1 MPAGRPTDYTKELGD
16 EICVRPCIY
25 GLYDQSG
32 KLRYIG
38 KANNPEKR
46 LASHMRDSVRR
57 DTPVYRWIR
66 KNGKPEMRI
75 LESDCADW
83 RESERRL
90 ISEARVS
97 GANLL
102 NVAEGGDEP
111 HCSIE
116 TRRANGSASKTWQ
129 NHHKRMHDDVLY
141 RVIQKMKLRFPRM
154 AAMHEKFGNHE
165 EAESYRIQMRKMAKG
180 WPEEFGKWINV

>member
-16 EICVRPCIY
+16 EICVRPCVY
-25 GLYDQSG
+25 GLYDKVG
-32 KLRYIG
+32 NLRYIG
-38 KANNPEKR
+38 KANNAENR

-75 LESDCADW
+75 LELDCADW
-83 RESERRL
+83 KESERRL
-90 ISEARVS
+90 IAEARAS
-97 GANLL
+97 GARLL

-116 TRRANGSASKTWQ
+116 VRRKNAAKMNSPTNMSNEELIIYTYSKVHSFYKNNGFFDKASGVLNRMILVHSMKPGVVAA
-129 NHHKRMHDDVLY
+129 HKRLCN
-141 RVIQKMKLRFPRM
+141 
-154 AAMHEKFGNHE
+154 G
-165 EAESYRIQMRKMAKG
+165 
-180 WPEEFGKWINV
+180 